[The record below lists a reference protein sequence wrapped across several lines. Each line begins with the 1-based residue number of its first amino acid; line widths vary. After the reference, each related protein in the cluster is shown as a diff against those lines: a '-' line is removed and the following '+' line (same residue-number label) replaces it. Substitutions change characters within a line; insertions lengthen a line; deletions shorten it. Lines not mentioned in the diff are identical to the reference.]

1 MTKEHNGRKKDSYL
15 QKKPLDTSQSFSTQL
30 EMGLSLNQQHHY
42 HQEYELLHIKKGA
55 GTIVVID
62 QICNF
67 KEDDMFLIGS
77 NVLHVMLMNKG
88 DSNIGSDHE
97 VKAIHFLPK
106 FVRFFIE
113 MPENET
119 ISTLC
124 SKASHG
130 LVMPGGDT
138 DSIKELVNFIRF
150 ARNSEKVITLL
161 QILNIAAVSGNYE
174 LMSHVPFGGGLSKSD
189 DNRLNKIYHYTLN
202 NFSKAITLSKVADIV
217 NLCPHSFCRY
227 FKSKT
232 KKRYSAFLMEIR
244 LNYACKLL
252 LETDYGIS
260 IVSCE
265 SGYRNLSNFNRHFKS
280 FKGKTP
286 LEYRRHSYLLEAT
299 MTQNDRS

>member
-1 MTKEHNGRKKDSYL
+1 MVKKRNSYL
-15 QKKPLDTSQSFSTQL
+15 QKIPLDTSQSFSVQL

-42 HQEYELLHIKKGA
+42 HQEYELLYIKKGA
-55 GTIVVID
+55 GTIVVGNR
-62 QICNF
+62 ICNL
-67 KEDDMFLIGS
+67 KEDDMFLIGP
-77 NVLHVMLMNKG
+77 NVPHMMLMNKG
-88 DSNIGSDHE
+88 DGNTGTDHE
-97 VKAIHFLPK
+97 VIAIHFLPE

-130 LVMPGGDT
+130 LVIQGGAM
-138 DSIKELVNFIRF
+138 DSLKELVNFIRF
-150 ARNSEKVITLL
+150 ARNSEKIITLL
-161 QILNIAAVSGNYE
+161 QILNIAAVSGNHE
-174 LMSHVPFGGGLSKSD
+174 LMSHVPFGRGLSKSD

-260 IVSCE
+260 IVSYE
-265 SGYRNLSNFNRHFKS
+265 SGYMNLSNFNRHFKS

-286 LEYRRHSYLLEAT
+286 LEYRRYSYLLET
-299 MTQNDRS
+299 TKTQNDRS